1 MLAHRMTIPA
11 KNSPDTRC
19 AAGALVDRY
28 PSEGGALAQI
38 AREVA
43 RAAANTSGTVG
54 VLHPCCFMR
63 STTCTMRPMSRKP
76 RLPTAAAALLL
87 AGCSSFGAV
96 YPARPPATPGR
107 PIADP
112 APSRV
117 VAHVS
122 VTSAGLESA
131 VDEALPRKGNGS
143 MPLLR
148 TQRAYTWER
157 SPLAIGFAQGRVV
170 LDTHVRATL
179 DMPVGSL
186 DLPFDVHVVA
196 EPVVSTEYKVKL
208 QSVDVK
214 VTSTDRRLRVAD
226 HVAGV
231 FDTISAE
238 LSTKLKEF
246 AYDVRPGLEEAYA
259 RISKPI
265 ELPIGEARGCATL
278 KVLGIE
284 AGPTVVADGLEKDLA
299 LIVAP
304 EVTLPCAASDAA
316 PLPAFANVSVVQPG
330 PFTVTIPI
338 AARYDELAR
347 AMGMMFTD
355 GKYFFSTDYPKLYLE
370 NPEVYESQGQ
380 IVVKVHVKGPVHKLG
395 TDLELDGDLFLSG
408 HLSVAD
414 NELRIPDLESTIETK
429 NFFLSIKALAD
440 GDKIRD
446 QARAALRLDLSG
458 RLEGVREKLSSDLT
472 FGGPTACFK
481 ADLDKIEVLSAHAHG
496 SYLRVYV
503 AVTARTAA
511 TMPCRTPPPPP
522 PPAATTKP

>member
-1 MLAHRMTIPA
+1 
-11 KNSPDTRC
+11 
-19 AAGALVDRY
+19 
-28 PSEGGALAQI
+28 
-38 AREVA
+38 
-43 RAAANTSGTVG
+43 
-54 VLHPCCFMR
+54 
-63 STTCTMRPMSRKP
+63 MSR
-76 RLPTAAAALLL
+76 RSLVLTAAAALVLS
-87 AGCSSFGAV
+87 GCSSFGAV
-96 YPARPPATPGR
+96 YPPRPPSTSGAPV
-107 PIADP
+107 ADP

-122 VTSAGLESA
+122 VTRAGLKSA
-131 VDEALPRKGNGS
+131 VDDALPQKGDGQI
-143 MPLLR
+143 PLLR
-148 TQRAYTWER
+148 TQRRYTWER
-157 SPLAIGFAQGRVV
+157 SPLEIGFAQGRVV

-208 QSVDVK
+208 QSVDVR
-214 VTSTDRRLRVAD
+214 VTSSDRRLRLAD
-226 HVAGV
+226 HVTGV
-231 FDTISAE
+231 FNRVEAE
-238 LSTKLKEF
+238 LTAKLKDF

-265 ELPIGEARGCATL
+265 DLPVGEARGCATL
-278 KVLGIE
+278 RVLGIE
-284 AGPTVVADGLEKDLA
+284 AGPTVIADGLEKDLA
-299 LIVAP
+299 LVVAP
-304 EVTLPCAASDAA
+304 EVTLPCAAREPP
-316 PLPAFANVSVVQPG
+316 PLPAFANVALVPPG

-347 AMGMMFTD
+347 AVGMMFTD
-355 GKYFFSTDYPKLYLE
+355 GKHFFSSEYPKLYLE

-380 IVVKVHVKGPVHKLG
+380 IVVKVHVSGPVHKLG

-408 HLSVAD
+408 HLAVVD

-446 QARAALRLDLSG
+446 QARAALRLDLSE
-458 RLEGVREKLSSDLT
+458 RLTGVREKLSSELT
-472 FGGPTACFK
+472 FGGPAACFK

-511 TMPCRTPPPPP
+511 TMPCGTPARAAPA
-522 PPAATTKP
+522 PAAAKNP